1 MERGRQAQ
9 RHVGGNSKL
18 ISIQTDCQRMTSEER
33 LRPTARSHALP
44 YPRPFAPPMPMP
56 TLSDARATRIPSSH
70 FLSLP
75 APSLGRGRRGGGR
88 GGGGREE
95 KWEGGR
101 ERRGGRGREG
111 VEGVQDSPACR
122 VPCRRLASAL
132 AKSESCRRED
142 CSHIHET
149 SARAR
154 ASVVPVSPLTLKA
167 SSVRGRT
174 LRVRPSLRM
183 HLADLSASLF
193 EVEMRTSNYMASA
206 FA

>member
-1 MERGRQAQ
+1 MPAPPASLR
-9 RHVGGNSKL
+9 L
-18 ISIQTDCQRMTSEER
+18 ISFR
-33 LRPTARSHALP
+33 
-44 YPRPFAPPMPMP
+44 
-56 TLSDARATRIPSSH
+56 
-70 FLSLP
+70 FLLP
-75 APSLGRGRRGGGR
+75 ASGGGEEEGEGEGEEGKRSGKAAGKGEGGGR
-88 GGGGREE
+88 VGV
-95 KWEGGR
+95 
-101 ERRGGRGREG
+101 GGRGREG
-111 VEGVQDSPACR
+111 AEGVQDSPACR

-142 CSHIHET
+142 CWHIHET

>member
-1 MERGRQAQ
+1 MGRRQGKERG
-9 RHVGGNSKL
+9 
-18 ISIQTDCQRMTSEER
+18 E
-33 LRPTARSHALP
+33 AR
-44 YPRPFAPPMPMP
+44 
-56 TLSDARATRIPSSH
+56 
-70 FLSLP
+70 
-75 APSLGRGRRGGGR
+75 RGR
-88 GGGGREE
+88 
-95 KWEGGR
+95 
-101 ERRGGRGREG
+101 GRGREG

-167 SSVRGRT
+167 SSVLGRT
-174 LRVRPSLRM
+174 LRVRTSLRM
-183 HLADLSASLF
+183 HLGDLSASLF

>member
-33 LRPTARSHALP
+33 LRPTARSHAHP

-75 APSLGRGRRGGGR
+75 APSLRRGRRGGGR

-101 ERRGGRGREG
+101 ERRGGRRVGVGGGEG
-111 VEGVQDSPACR
+111 KGLRAYR
-122 VPCRRLASAL
+122 TALRAAS
-132 AKSESCRRED
+132 
-142 CSHIHET
+142 
-149 SARAR
+149 RA
-154 ASVVPVSPLTLKA
+154 AA
-167 SSVRGRT
+167 SSVPWRSPVGGRIAGT
-174 LRVRPSLRM
+174 FMRQVRVRVRAWCP
-183 HLADLSASLF
+183 
-193 EVEMRTSNYMASA
+193 
-206 FA
+206 